1 MNYTASN
8 SALRLATLTGT
19 LLGTLLLSQSIF
31 AADAAATRAKIT
43 SNLQGSIRDAAEVA
57 RDANRKPAEV
67 LEFFGLEDTMKVLE
81 ISPATGYWSKFVG
94 PTLCANGGELV
105 FSVSVSDAFKNDVM
119 SLPGLE
125 CTSAINDDITLGNL
139 PPFEFAD
146 SDFDLVLT
154 FWNLHN
160 PDAAGRENMNRAVF
174 NALKPGGI
182 YGVVD
187 HTRRHGQPTSRAVGR
202 RLDPVLVIK
211 EMVDIGFE
219 FVDFSDMHY
228 HPEDDLTQEVGT
240 PGVRGNTDRFTLKF
254 RKPE

>member
-1 MNYTASN
+1 MKILIGLTA
-8 SALRLATLTGT
+8 TT
-19 LLGTLLLSQSIF
+19 LLSTSLY
-31 AADAAATRAKIT
+31 AADAASTRAIVEEY
-43 SNLQGSIRDAAEVA
+43 LQGDIRDAAEVA
-57 RDANRKPAEV
+57 RDANRKPAQV

-81 ISPATGYWSKFVG
+81 ISPATGYWSKFLG
-94 PTLCANGGELV
+94 PTLCNNGGELV
-105 FSVSVSDAFKNDVM
+105 FSVSVSDDFKNNVM
-119 SLPGLE
+119 TMPGLE
-125 CTSAINDDITLGNL
+125 CTSAINDGIGLGDI
-139 PPFEFAD
+139 PAFEFSEA
-146 SDFDLVLT
+146 DFDLVLT

-160 PDAAGRENMNRAVF
+160 PSAEDRENMNRAVF

-211 EMVDIGFE
+211 EMVDVGFE

-254 RKPE
+254 RKP